1 MGSGYAYNERPPEN
15 KFFAIGNRI
24 SGSKAYDTEKNEII
38 SFYIRAH
45 DESITYARETYTLV
59 DALALVGGFYKF
71 VLIFFNLLLWMFI
84 ENMFFSSI
92 MQKIYQIQTH
102 KSLKYITS
110 SEIEGTISKDTISES
125 LICYNQLEDNKDPT
139 DKEKVT

>member
-59 DALALVGGFYKF
+59 DALALVGGFY
-71 VLIFFNLLLWMFI
+71 NLLFQLTFMNVYWEYVLLFNNA
-84 ENMFFSSI
+84 EN
-92 MQKIYQIQTH
+92 
-102 KSLKYITS
+102 LP
-110 SEIEGTISKDTISES
+110 
-125 LICYNQLEDNKDPT
+125 NT
-139 DKEKVT
+139 DS